1 MLNQKI
7 ENLLKSNK
15 KYISETKEILKTK
28 VYEDAVNINKELI
41 ELLLSDKKVK
51 KTNFT

>member
-1 MLNQKI
+1 MVSWERQENVMLNQKI

-28 VYEDAVNINKELI
+28 VYEDAVNINK
-41 ELLLSDKKVK
+41 
-51 KTNFT
+51 